1 MLNPLCSC
9 PVACQEKWFLLY
21 TDVDGYDAHLMLRL
35 VYVYDEVANAV
46 EILTKEICTK
56 SFSGLSIPM
65 NDVTK
70 KLELDYFPEHG
81 MFKGYCYA
89 MISVF

>member
-1 MLNPLCSC
+1 
-9 PVACQEKWFLLY
+9 
-21 TDVDGYDAHLMLRL
+21 MLRL

-65 NDVTK
+65 DDVTK

-81 MFKGYCYA
+81 MFK
-89 MISVF
+89 